1 MKPAHPSELVVLVVL
16 VASRERDIIVR
27 GLQSFSGF
35 SCIRFRPY
43 QSGDREWLSIESR
56 DG

>member
-1 MKPAHPSELVVLVVL
+1 MKESVCAS
-16 VASRERDIIVR
+16 ASRERAIIVH
-27 GLQSFSGF
+27 GLESFSGV

-43 QSGDREWLSIESR
+43 QNGDYEWLSIESR